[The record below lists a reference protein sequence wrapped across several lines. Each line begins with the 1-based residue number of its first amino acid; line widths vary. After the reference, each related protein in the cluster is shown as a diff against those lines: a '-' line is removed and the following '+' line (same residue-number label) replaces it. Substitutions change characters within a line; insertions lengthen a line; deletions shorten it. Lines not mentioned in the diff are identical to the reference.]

1 MKTRIII
8 LLSALVVGLAS
19 FLLYK
24 SFGSEMSEME
34 IKAQFS
40 DLKTDYN
47 RMQVDL
53 EQAIKTAEY
62 KNAEIVAQKKMIDQ
76 LMTKNNITEEEL
88 REAKKAME
96 HLSKVVLEDYK
107 VRLKDTENKYQSLLE
122 EKNNWEKE
130 KSNLVEKV
138 NENQEKITQLNEQY
152 SKEKNISRNKDKVIS
167 QKNEK
172 ILLASRLVL
181 SNFNIAGFRV
191 RNSGKEVQTD
201 RASRID
207 RIKVNFDIIPN
218 SLTDSGKKIIYT
230 IIYKPNGEI
239 VSFDNKPTGTF
250 LHQGKK
256 MQYSDELDFNYTN
269 GEEKSLEFAWDNE
282 DFERGNYTIEV
293 YEKVNTDAVLIGKTI
308 KALR

>member
-96 HLSKVVLEDYK
+96 HLSKVVFEDYK
-107 VRLKDTENKYQSLLE
+107 NRLKNSENKYQALLE
-122 EKNNWEKE
+122 EKNT
-130 KSNLVEKV
+130 LIEKV

-256 MQYSDELDFNYTN
+256 MQYSDELAFNYTN

>member
-8 LLSALVVGLAS
+8 VLSALVIGLS
-19 FLLYK
+19 GFLLYK
-24 SFGSEMSEME
+24 SFSSEMSEME

-47 RMQVDL
+47 RMQEDL
-53 EQAIKTAEY
+53 ELAIKKAEF
-62 KNAEIVAQKKMIDQ
+62 KSVEIIAQKKMIDQ
-76 LMTKNNITEEEL
+76 LMTKNNITEQEL
-88 REAKKAME
+88 REAKKTME

-107 VRLKDTENKYQSLLE
+107 VRLKDTENQYQTLLE
-122 EKNNWEKE
+122 EKSNWEKE
-130 KSNLVEKV
+130 KNDLIEKHNLH
-138 NENQEKITQLNEQY
+138 QEKISHLNEQY
-152 SKEKNISRNKDKVIS
+152 SKERNTSQKKDKLIA

-172 ILLASRLVL
+172 ILLASRLFL

-201 RASRID
+201 KASRID
-207 RIKVNFDIIPN
+207 RIKVSFDIIPN
-218 SLTDSGKKIIYT
+218 SLTESGKKNIYT

-239 VSFDNKPTGTF
+239 VSFENKPAGTF

-256 MQYSDELDFNYTN
+256 MKYSDELSFDYTS
-269 GEEKSLEFAWDNE
+269 GVEKTLEFAWDNE

-293 YEKVNTDAVLIGKTI
+293 YEKNNNDAVLIGKTI
-308 KALR
+308 KSLR

>member
-88 REAKKAME
+88 REAKKVVE

-107 VRLKDTENKYQSLLE
+107 NRLKNSENKYQALLE
-122 EKNNWEKE
+122 EKN
-130 KSNLVEKV
+130 SLIEKV

-239 VSFDNKPTGTF
+239 VSFDNKPAGTF
-250 LHQGKK
+250 FLQGKK
-256 MQYSDELDFNYTN
+256 MQYSDELAFNYTN

>member
-107 VRLKDTENKYQSLLE
+107 NRLKNSENKYQALLE
-122 EKNNWEKE
+122 EKNT
-130 KSNLVEKV
+130 LIEKV

-230 IIYKPNGEI
+230 IIYKPNGDI
-239 VSFDNKPTGTF
+239 VSFDNKPAGTF
-250 LHQGKK
+250 FLQGKK
-256 MQYSDELDFNYTN
+256 MQYSDELAFNYTN

>member
-107 VRLKDTENKYQSLLE
+107 NRLKNSENKYQALLK
-122 EKNNWEKE
+122 EKNT
-130 KSNLVEKV
+130 LIEKV

-239 VSFDNKPTGTF
+239 VSFDNKPAGTF
-250 LHQGKK
+250 FLQGKK
-256 MQYSDELDFNYTN
+256 MQYSDELAFNYTN

-308 KALR
+308 KALK

>member
-107 VRLKDTENKYQSLLE
+107 NRLKNSENKYQALLE
-122 EKNNWEKE
+122 EKNT
-130 KSNLVEKV
+130 LIEKV

-239 VSFDNKPTGTF
+239 VSFDNKPAGTF
-250 LHQGKK
+250 FLQGKK

-308 KALR
+308 KALK

>member
-107 VRLKDTENKYQSLLE
+107 NRLKNSENKYQALLE
-122 EKNNWEKE
+122 EKNT
-130 KSNLVEKV
+130 LIEKV

-239 VSFDNKPTGTF
+239 VSFDNKPAGTF
-250 LHQGKK
+250 FLQGKK

>member
-107 VRLKDTENKYQSLLE
+107 NRLKNSENKYQALLE
-122 EKNNWEKE
+122 EKNT
-130 KSNLVEKV
+130 LIEKV

-218 SLTDSGKKIIYT
+218 SLTDSGKKTIYT

-239 VSFDNKPTGTF
+239 VSFDNKPAGTF
-250 LHQGKK
+250 FLQGKK
-256 MQYSDELDFNYTN
+256 MQYSDELAFNYTN

>member
-107 VRLKDTENKYQSLLE
+107 NRLKNSENKYQALLE
-122 EKNNWEKE
+122 EKNT
-130 KSNLVEKV
+130 LIEKV

-239 VSFDNKPTGTF
+239 VSFDNKPAGTF
-250 LHQGKK
+250 FLQGKK
-256 MQYSDELDFNYTN
+256 MQYSDELAFNYTN

>member
-107 VRLKDTENKYQSLLE
+107 NRLKNSENKYQTLLE
-122 EKNNWEKE
+122 EKNT
-130 KSNLVEKV
+130 LIEKV

-239 VSFDNKPTGTF
+239 VSFDNKPAGTF
-250 LHQGKK
+250 FLQGKK
-256 MQYSDELDFNYTN
+256 MQYSDELAFNYTN

-308 KALR
+308 KALK

>member
-107 VRLKDTENKYQSLLE
+107 NRLKNSENKYQVLLE
-122 EKNNWEKE
+122 EKNT
-130 KSNLVEKV
+130 LIEKV

-218 SLTDSGKKIIYT
+218 SLTDSGKKTIYT

-239 VSFDNKPTGTF
+239 VSFDNKPAGTF
-250 LHQGKK
+250 FLQGKK
-256 MQYSDELDFNYTN
+256 MQYSDELAFNYTN

>member
-96 HLSKVVLEDYK
+96 HLSKVVFEDYK
-107 VRLKDTENKYQSLLE
+107 NRLKNSENKYQALLE
-122 EKNNWEKE
+122 EKNT
-130 KSNLVEKV
+130 LIEKV

>member
-88 REAKKAME
+88 REAKKVVE

-107 VRLKDTENKYQSLLE
+107 NRLKNSENKYQALLE
-122 EKNNWEKE
+122 EKN
-130 KSNLVEKV
+130 SLIEKV

-191 RNSGKEVQTD
+191 QNSGKEVQTD

-239 VSFDNKPTGTF
+239 VSFDNKPAGTF
-250 LHQGKK
+250 FLQGKK
-256 MQYSDELDFNYTN
+256 MQYSDELAFNYTN

>member
-107 VRLKDTENKYQSLLE
+107 NRLKNSENKYQTLLE
-122 EKNNWEKE
+122 EKNT
-130 KSNLVEKV
+130 LIEKV

-239 VSFDNKPTGTF
+239 VSFDNKPAGTF
-250 LHQGKK
+250 FLQGKK
-256 MQYSDELDFNYTN
+256 MQYSDELAFNYTN

>member
-8 LLSALVVGLAS
+8 LLSALVVGLAN

-107 VRLKDTENKYQSLLE
+107 VRLKDTENKYQALLE
-122 EKNNWEKE
+122 EKNT
-130 KSNLVEKV
+130 LIEKV

-239 VSFDNKPTGTF
+239 VSFDNKPAGTF
-250 LHQGKK
+250 FLQGKK
-256 MQYSDELDFNYTN
+256 MQYSDELAFNYTN

-308 KALR
+308 KALK

>member
-1 MKTRIII
+1 MKTKIII

-107 VRLKDTENKYQSLLE
+107 NRLKNSENKYQVLLE
-122 EKNNWEKE
+122 EKNT
-130 KSNLVEKV
+130 LIEKV

-218 SLTDSGKKIIYT
+218 SLTDSGKKTIYT

-239 VSFDNKPTGTF
+239 VSFDNKPAGTF
-250 LHQGKK
+250 FLQGKK
-256 MQYSDELDFNYTN
+256 MQYSDELAFNYTN